1 MAVLIYYV
9 IDEGFSRWRV
19 RRNEAD
25 FADSCR
31 DREDA
36 VMTARRYAA
45 RDHRNGHDAQVQIQ
59 TERGFEVDWRY
70 GQPAIQNAPSAS
82 RT

>member
-1 MAVLIYYV
+1 MAVMIYYV
-9 IDEGFSRWRV
+9 VDDGFGRWRV

-31 DREDA
+31 DRDDA

-45 RDHRNGHDAQVQIQ
+45 RDHRNGHDAQVRIQ
-59 TERGFEVDWRY
+59 VGLGFEVDWRH
-70 GQPAIQNAPSAS
+70 GQPVVQDPPSAS